1 MHICHDGRYPET
13 WTLPVMF
20 GSRLI
25 LHPSNGGNVT
35 GSVDAFE
42 KGAGRS
48 TSTSHAFYVNVNG
61 GGGSYISG
69 PQKFDNVLDISSE
82 CRRDNP
88 SFPMVGKPVECLIEA
103 SLRIHD
109 AYGYWPVRS
118 FRASEEVA
126 EAQTALYKSLGG
138 NQT

>member
-20 GSRLI
+20 GARLV
-25 LHPSNGGNVT
+25 LHPSNGGTIT

-48 TSTSHAFYVNVNG
+48 TSTSHAFYVN
-61 GGGSYISG
+61 GGSYIAG
-69 PQKFDNVLDISSE
+69 PQKYHNVLDVSAE
-82 CRRDNP
+82 CRRENAA
-88 SFPMVGKPVECLIEA
+88 FPTIGPPTECLIE
-103 SLRIHD
+103 SRIRIHD

-118 FRASEEVA
+118 FRVSEQVA
-126 EAQTALYKSLGG
+126 AAQLALYRASGG
-138 NQT
+138 QRA